1 MRLLI
6 TYLFSLF
13 LLTSCSNAQNKEEP
27 TAVIV
32 DPSSEPVAA
41 IQGMPI
47 SKDRYHGIV
56 TINNGPRGGDYI
68 STSGKIIPYRLFRI
82 QFYNDTVVPVEL
94 NLHFP
99 AEEMAMLSDTLKKV
113 KAFLLPE
120 NITPQKVT
128 DTNNFGI
135 KGLEGF
141 LDSGLNKPS
150 ILTKRIEPKQE
161 YIVYIGATI
170 SLRARA
176 KLFFNGQDPQVSY
189 LPVRSLKLN
198 SDNTSKLPLV
208 FGIGIDPPNYYTL
221 IHCGNV
227 TFLKN

>member
-13 LLTSCSNAQNKEEP
+13 LLTSCSTAQNKEEP
-27 TAVIV
+27 TAAIA

-99 AEEMAMLSDTLKKV
+99 AEEMALLSDTLKKV

-120 NITPQKVT
+120 NSTPQKVT

-161 YIVYIGATI
+161 YIVYIGAII
-170 SLRARA
+170 SDLARA
-176 KLFFNGQDPQVSY
+176 KLFFNGQDPNVSY
-189 LPVRSLKLN
+189 LPTSILKTGT
-198 SDNTSKLPLV
+198 SQKNTLDLILGV
-208 FGIGIDPPNYYTL
+208 GIDPPRYYTL
-221 IHCGNV
+221 IHCGTLN
-227 TFLKN
+227 FKK